1 MLAPRYRWRAAK
13 TALEKHGHVDSLR
26 PSLRQQTGQAGGPCA
41 LLLGDSHFERLHRS
55 ASASAALPRGA
66 AVHAVG
72 GDGAEHLLM
81 RLHLT
86 WRGCLAD
93 AHAQAYVLLVG
104 INNLLGNMGETHA
117 RRSKKVTPAQVAA
130 GS

>member
-1 MLAPRYRWRAAK
+1 MEHKSGGAQVRRHTAAM
-13 TALEKHGHVDSLR
+13 EGR
-26 PSLRQQTGQAGGPCA
+26 PAAWSAICVAVTVEVRDGTGAYARRQ
-41 LLLGDSHFERLHRS
+41 
-55 ASASAALPRGA
+55 
-66 AVHAVG
+66 AVAYVG